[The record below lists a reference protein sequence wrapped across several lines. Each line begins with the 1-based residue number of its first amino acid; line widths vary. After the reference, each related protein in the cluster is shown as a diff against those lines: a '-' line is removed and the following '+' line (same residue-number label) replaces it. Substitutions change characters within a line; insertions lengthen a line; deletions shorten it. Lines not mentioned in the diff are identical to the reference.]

1 MLSRVKDYLGI
12 EGIRVEILLE
22 DPIVRDSGRVRGR
35 VKLTSH
41 REQRIRTLHVKLTE
55 RYSRGRG
62 KEKLIDE
69 YELGTLRLNIDAVV
83 PAQRPVQVPFTLE
96 FVTADAPIDAWAER
110 NPLARP
116 FRFLAKKVQ
125 SVSSRYFLRCEA
137 EVPGTALNP
146 FDEREVDLV

>member
-41 REQRIRTLHVKLTE
+41 REQRIRALDVKLTE
-55 RYSRGRG
+55 RYRRGRG

-83 PAQRPVQVPFTLE
+83 PAQKAVQVPFTLE
-96 FVTADAPIDAWAER
+96 FVTADSPIEAWAER

-116 FRFLAKKVQ
+116 FSFLAKKVQ
-125 SVSSRYFLRCEA
+125 GVDSRYFLRCEA
-137 EVPGTALNP
+137 DVPGTALNP
-146 FDEREVDLV
+146 FDEREVQLA